1 MHVIP
6 GQGSAKQSRRAVV
19 LSHYMTFTLTP
30 RTIGVCYLPRV
41 PMTLPFGRNTPS
53 PLAKEDFENIASAAI
68 DAGQSLPQMLI
79 EVCQRRSKQPA
90 FTNMGKTLS
99 YADID
104 RLSADLA
111 AYLRGEL
118 GLKPGDRVAVMLPNL
133 LQFPIAVLGILR
145 ADLISVL
152 VNPLYTAREL
162 RHQLK
167 DSGASALIVIENF
180 GAVAAEALEGTGVK
194 HVITTRVGDLLSWP
208 KSTFVNFTLKY
219 VKKLIPEFSIPGA
232 VGWPEALSHGSNQP
246 RVRPQ
251 AAATEVAQLQY
262 TGGTTGVSKG
272 AALSHI
278 ALMANVA
285 ACEQWLGRALN
296 PSKEIGLICL
306 PLYHIAAYTNMMY
319 AWTHGLHGVLIT
331 NPRDI
336 PGLVASF
343 RQYKPSIFSGVNT
356 LYDALLNS
364 PEFAALDFSTLKLCI
379 QGGTALRRA
388 TAERWKQVT
397 GREVVEMYGLSET
410 SAGITVNRWDAPNPA
425 GSIGL
430 PLPDVDISLRDEQGE
445 EVPIGEPGELCVRGP
460 QVTSGYWQRPDETA
474 DAFFEGGWFRTGD
487 IAKRGEGGYLFLLDR
502 RKDMILVSGFNVFPN
517 EIEDVVAMHPGVLE
531 AAAVGIPDEK
541 TGEAVKLVVVRKDP
555 ALTEEALRAHCREML
570 TGYKQPK
577 RIEFRDSLPK
587 TPVGKILRRE
597 LR

>member
-1 MHVIP
+1 
-6 GQGSAKQSRRAVV
+6 
-19 LSHYMTFTLTP
+19 MTQ
-30 RTIGVCYLPRV
+30 
-41 PMTLPFGRNTPS
+41 PFGSNTQS
-53 PLAKEDFENIASAAI
+53 PLAKDDFESVASKAI

-79 EVCQRRSKQPA
+79 EVCERYGKRPA

-104 RLSADLA
+104 RISADLA

-133 LQFPIAVLGILR
+133 LQFPISVLGILR
-145 ADLISVL
+145 ADLVAVL

-180 GAVAAEALEGTGVK
+180 GAVAAEALEDTAVK
-194 HVITTRVGDLLSWP
+194 HVITTRVGDLLAWP
-208 KSTFVNFTLKY
+208 KSMLVNFTLKY
-219 VKKLIPEFSIPGA
+219 VKKLIPEFAIPGA
-232 VGWPEALSHGSNQP
+232 VSWPVALSHGAHQP
-246 RVRPQ
+246 RVKPQ

-272 AALSHI
+272 AALAHL
-278 ALMANVA
+278 ALMANVG
-285 ACEQWLGRALN
+285 ACEQWLGRALS
-296 PSKEIGLICL
+296 PEKEIGLICL
-306 PLYHIAAYTNMMY
+306 PLYHIAAYTNMMF
-319 AWTHGLHGVLIT
+319 AWSHGMHGVLIT

-336 PGLVASF
+336 PGLIANF

-356 LYDALLNS
+356 LYDALLNA
-364 PEFAALDFSTLKLCI
+364 PEFEALDFSTLKLCI

-410 SAGITVNRWDAPNPA
+410 SAGITVNRWDAPNPV

-430 PLPDVDISLRDEQGE
+430 PLPDVEISLRNEDGA

-460 QVTSGYWQRPDETA
+460 QVTSGYWQRPEETK

-517 EIEDVVAMHPGVLE
+517 EIEDVVALHPGVLE
-531 AAAVGIPDEK
+531 AAAVGIADEK

-555 ALTEEALRAHCREML
+555 ALTEDDLRTHCRQML